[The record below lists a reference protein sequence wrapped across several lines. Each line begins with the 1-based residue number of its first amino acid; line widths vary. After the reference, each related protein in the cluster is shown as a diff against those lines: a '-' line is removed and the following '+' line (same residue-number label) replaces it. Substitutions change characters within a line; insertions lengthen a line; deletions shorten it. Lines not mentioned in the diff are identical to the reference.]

1 MVIMMISFV
10 VGGLATK
17 YTVVSRHILGTLY
30 ILSLT
35 QRTVD
40 TLMIKYPL
48 LGLTHSDNA
57 PIPVW

>member
-1 MVIMMISFV
+1 MIDMMISFV
-10 VGGLATK
+10 GWLTPK
-17 YTVVSRHILGTLY
+17 YTVVSRHIFLGTLY
-30 ILSLT
+30 IPSLT

-57 PIPVW
+57 PIPIW